1 MVFVIEPVI
10 REVPAILAMT
20 QGVICTVNGTSTVAD
35 QLLLVDLR
43 MKFVVPTA
51 SVAVARAII

>member
-10 REVPAILAMT
+10 RSIPATLVMA
-20 QGVICTVNGTSTVAD
+20 QGVICTVNGKSTVAG

-43 MKFVVPTA
+43 IKFVVATA
-51 SVAVARAII
+51 SVAVARTLI